1 MKFLAKLGNH
11 LRKIGKKGKIAI
23 CTAIAAIGTAAM
35 TVCASA
41 AEIDQGSAPSLG
53 DTVATVGDNIAEQ
66 FNAFVNSLIPVMIAI
81 LMSGLGIYAVFS
93 LIKFAKKIFNHVAG

>member
-1 MKFLAKLGNH
+1 MKFLEK
-11 LRKIGKKGKIAI
+11 LRKIGKKGKALI
-23 CTAIAAIGTAAM
+23 CTAMAAVGAAAM

-41 AEIDQGSAPSLG
+41 AETGGTSVPTLG
-53 DTVATVGDNIAEQ
+53 DTVSTVGDSIAEQ

>member
-1 MKFLAKLGNH
+1 MKFLEKVRNV
-11 LRKIGKKGKIAI
+11 GKRARLAI
-23 CTAIAAIGTAAM
+23 TTAIATISMASIAC
-35 TVCASA
+35 VASA
-41 AEIDQGSAPSLG
+41 AETGTSVPSLG
-53 DTVATVGDNIAEQ
+53 ETVSTVGDSIAQQ

>member
-1 MKFLAKLGNH
+1 MKLIEKIKNLGK
-11 LRKIGKKGKIAI
+11 RAQIAI
-23 CTAIAAIGTAAM
+23 TAAVSTISMAAISCA
-35 TVCASA
+35 ASA
-41 AEIDQGSAPSLG
+41 AETGTTSTPSLG
-53 DTVATVGDNIAEQ
+53 DTVATVGDSIAEQ

>member
-1 MKFLAKLGNH
+1 MKFLEK
-11 LRKIGKKGKIAI
+11 LRKLGKKGKVMVS
-23 CTAIAAIGTAAM
+23 AALATVATAAM

-41 AEIDQGSAPSLG
+41 SESGGSTVPSLG
-53 DTVATVGDNIAEQ
+53 DTVASVGDSIAEQ